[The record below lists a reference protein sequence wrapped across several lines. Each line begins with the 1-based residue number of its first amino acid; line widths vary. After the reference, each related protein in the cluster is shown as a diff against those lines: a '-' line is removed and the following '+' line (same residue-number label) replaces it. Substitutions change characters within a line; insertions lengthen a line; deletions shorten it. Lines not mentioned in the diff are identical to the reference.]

1 MEERQK
7 NTPTPDSAAAF
18 ERQRKRKVI
27 LVAAV
32 GSCLV
37 IGFIWFLFKPA
48 PTIGEGQAGINTTL
62 PDGKAPKIEGDKRK
76 AAERVASEEQSR
88 NRMMTLGDNSFSLLD
103 LDEELRNTEPQSPT
117 DDPVRRAAEANRA
130 MQQQARQFYAAPP
143 RNAEVEELREQVAS
157 LQQQLDIE
165 RQQPDPMEV
174 AEEQYRLAQRYLGG
188 GAGVSSEADGMKS
201 SGRFSVMR
209 PIREG
214 DVRASTLNPRID
226 SARER
231 NIGFLTAAGVLPP
244 NEAPTIRA
252 CVAQTQVVRVGSTI
266 SLRLLEPVRIDE
278 EVIPRNTPLY
288 GAVSVTSDRLRVTV
302 TSIEYRGRIFQVQA
316 EAYDLDGQTGIN
328 VPNSRERT
336 ALKEALAS
344 VGQTA
349 GTSVNITHSAG
360 QQVLA
365 ELARGGIQASSRYL
379 SEKLREVRITLKANH
394 QILLISK
401 EN

>member
-7 NTPTPDSAAAF
+7 NTPTPDSTTAF

-37 IGFIWFLFKPA
+37 IAFIWFLFKPA
-48 PTIGEGQAGINTTL
+48 PTIGEGQA
-62 PDGKAPKIEGDKRK
+62 
-76 AAERVASEEQSR
+76 
-88 NRMMTLGDNSFSLLD
+88 
-103 LDEELRNTEPQSPT
+103 
-117 DDPVRRAAEANRA
+117 
-130 MQQQARQFYAAPP
+130 
-143 RNAEVEELREQVAS
+143 
-157 LQQQLDIE
+157 
-165 RQQPDPMEV
+165 
-174 AEEQYRLAQRYLGG
+174 
-188 GAGVSSEADGMKS
+188 
-201 SGRFSVMR
+201 
-209 PIREG
+209 
-214 DVRASTLNPRID
+214 
-226 SARER
+226 
-231 NIGFLTAAGVLPP
+231 
-244 NEAPTIRA
+244 
-252 CVAQTQVVRVGSTI
+252 
-266 SLRLLEPVRIDE
+266 
-278 EVIPRNTPLY
+278 
-288 GAVSVTSDRLRVTV
+288 
-302 TSIEYRGRIFQVQA
+302 
-316 EAYDLDGQTGIN
+316 GIN

-401 EN
+401 ENQTTAP

>member
-7 NTPTPDSAAAF
+7 NTPTPDSAAAYVCL
-18 ERQRKRKVI
+18 RKRIVI

-37 IGFIWFLFKPA
+37 IAFIWLLFKPA
-48 PTIGEGQAGINTTL
+48 PTIGEGQTGINTTL

-103 LDEELRNTEPQSPT
+103 EELRNTEPESPT

-130 MQQQARQFYAAPP
+130 MQQQARQFYAVPP

-157 LQQQLDIE
+157 LQQQLAIE

-188 GAGVSSEADGMKS
+188 GAGVSSEADGAKS
-201 SGRFSVMR
+201 PGRFSVMR
-209 PIREG
+209 PVREG

-266 SLRLLEPVRIDE
+266 ALRLLEPVRIDG

-288 GAVSVTSDRLRVTV
+288 GAVSVTTDRLRVTV

-316 EAYDLDGQTGIN
+316 EAYDLDGQPGIN

>member
-1 MEERQK
+1 M
-7 NTPTPDSAAAF
+7 
-18 ERQRKRKVI
+18 
-27 LVAAV
+27 AAV

-37 IGFIWFLFKPA
+37 IAFIWLLFKPA
-48 PTIGEGQAGINTTL
+48 PPIGEGQTGINTTL

-103 LDEELRNTEPQSPT
+103 EELRTAESPSPT
-117 DDPVRRAAEANRA
+117 EDPVRRAAEANRA

-188 GAGVSSEADGMKS
+188 ATGVSGKANGAKS
-201 SGRFSVMR
+201 PGRFSVMR
-209 PIREG
+209 PVREG

-231 NIGFLTAAGVLPP
+231 NIGFLTAAGVLPVDT
-244 NEAPTIRA
+244 APTIRA

-266 SLRLLEPVRIDE
+266 ALRLLEPVRIDG

-288 GAVSVTSDRLRVTV
+288 GAVSVTTDRLRVTV

-316 EAYDLDGQTGIN
+316 EAYDLDGQPGIN

>member
-7 NTPTPDSAAAF
+7 NTPTPDSTTAF

-48 PTIGEGQAGINTTL
+48 PTIGEGQVGINTSL

-103 LDEELRNTEPQSPT
+103 EELRTVEPPSPAE
-117 DDPVRRAAEANRA
+117 DPVRRAAEANRA

-188 GAGVSSEADGMKS
+188 GTGVSSEADGMKS
-201 SGRFSVMR
+201 SERFSVMR
-209 PIREG
+209 PVREG

-231 NIGFLTAAGVLPP
+231 NIGFLTAAGILPVDT
-244 NEAPTIRA
+244 APTIRA

-266 SLRLLEPVRIDE
+266 ALRLLEAVRIDG

-288 GAVSVTSDRLRVTV
+288 GAVSVTTD
-302 TSIEYRGRIFQVQA
+302 
-316 EAYDLDGQTGIN
+316 AYDLDGQPGIN

>member
-7 NTPTPDSAAAF
+7 NTPTPDSTAAF

-37 IGFIWFLFKPA
+37 IAFIWFLFKPA
-48 PTIGEGQAGINTTL
+48 PTISEGQAGINTTL

-88 NRMMTLGDNSFSLLD
+88 NRMMTLGNNSFSL

-130 MQQQARQFYAAPP
+130 TPP

-188 GAGVSSEADGMKS
+188 GTGVSGEANGMKS

-209 PIREG
+209 PVREG

-231 NIGFLTAAGVLPP
+231 NIGFLTAAGLLQVDT
-244 NEAPTIRA
+244 APTIRA

-266 SLRLLEPVRIDE
+266 ALRLLEPVRIDG

-288 GAVSVTSDRLRVTV
+288 GAVSVT
-302 TSIEYRGRIFQVQA
+302 RGRIFQVQA
-316 EAYDLDGQTGIN
+316 EAYDLDGQPGIN
-328 VPNSRERT
+328 TPNSRERT

>member
-1 MEERQK
+1 M
-7 NTPTPDSAAAF
+7 
-18 ERQRKRKVI
+18 
-27 LVAAV
+27 AAV

-103 LDEELRNTEPQSPT
+103 EELRNTEPQSPT
-117 DDPVRRAAEANRA
+117 EDPVRRAAEANRA

-188 GAGVSSEADGMKS
+188 GAGVSSEADGAKS
-201 SGRFSVMR
+201 PGRFSVMR
-209 PIREG
+209 PVREG

-231 NIGFLTAAGVLPP
+231 NIGFLTAAGVLPMDT
-244 NEAPTIRA
+244 APTIRA

-266 SLRLLEPVRIDE
+266 ALRLLEPVRIDG
-278 EVIPRNTPLY
+278 EVIPRNTPIY

-316 EAYDLDGQTGIN
+316 EAYDLDGQPGIN